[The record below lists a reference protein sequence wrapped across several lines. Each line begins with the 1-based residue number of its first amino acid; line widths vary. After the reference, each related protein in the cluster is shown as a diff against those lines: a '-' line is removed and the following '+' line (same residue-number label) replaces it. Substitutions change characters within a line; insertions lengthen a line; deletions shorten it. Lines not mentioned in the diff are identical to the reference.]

1 MTVARHVRWFMP
13 ELLHTRLPEWDLRW
27 RWPTRGVTVLSLT
40 LWLLLRVLE
49 RLVGSVHWP
58 NPPLLAHLEPCAAR
72 VLASHAGI
80 SLIWFASRRQ
90 LLAPPLP

>member
-1 MTVARHVRWFMP
+1 MP
-13 ELLHTRLPEWDLRW
+13 EPLQTRVPEWDLRW

-40 LWLLLRVLE
+40 LLLLRVLE
-49 RLVGSVHWP
+49 RLVGSVHCP